1 MRTQVFT
8 RSLFVAFILAALLG
22 VIPTAVTQSAKPV
35 LPVFEVDPKFPTM
48 PDRMLLGGVGG
59 ATADSH
65 GNVWVF
71 HRPHTLEEGNA
82 TENGYVPAPPVIE
95 FSAAGKYIQAWGGP
109 TKGGQYEWFNRGGL
123 HSAFAECQSCTAE
136 RR

>member
-1 MRTQVFT
+1 MRKQIFIGAG
-8 RSLFVAFILAALLG
+8 FAAVAVLAFLG
-22 VIPTAVTQSAKPV
+22 WLPLAVGQTAKPV

-48 PDRMLLGGVGG
+48 PDHRLLGGVGG

-82 TENGYVPAPPVIE
+82 TENGYLPASPVVE
-95 FSAAGKYIQAWGGP
+95 FGANGKYIQGWGGP
-109 TKGGQYEWFNRGGL
+109 SKAG
-123 HSAFAECQSCTAE
+123 
-136 RR
+136 